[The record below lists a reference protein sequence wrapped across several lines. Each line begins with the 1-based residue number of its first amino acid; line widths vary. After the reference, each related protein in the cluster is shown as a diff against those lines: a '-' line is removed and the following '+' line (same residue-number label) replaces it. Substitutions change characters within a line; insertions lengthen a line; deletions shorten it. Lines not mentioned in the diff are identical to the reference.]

1 MLYIHVSEKP
11 FKMGQCSSA
20 SQNIAQKHSEI
31 YHKMLE
37 AESYAREKLD
47 LFMDKYNK
55 LPSLKYATAPE
66 YLECYKMSCHALS
79 EHDKAMRE
87 IFQYK
92 KQLRDL
98 YKVSD
103 DDVEILKKKY
113 EVNIK
118 SFYDILQEDSPN
130 IAKNIIQ

>member
-11 FKMGQCSSA
+11 LKMGQCSSA

-31 YHKMLE
+31 YNKMMDTE
-37 AESYAREKLD
+37 CYAREKLD

-55 LPSLKYATAPE
+55 LPSLKHATAPE
-66 YLECYKMSCHALS
+66 YLECYKMSSHALS

-98 YKVSD
+98 YKVPD
-103 DDVEILKKKY
+103 DDVEILKTKY
-113 EVNIK
+113 ELNIK
-118 SFYDILQEDSPN
+118 SFYDILQEDLP
-130 IAKNIIQ
+130 KTTFC